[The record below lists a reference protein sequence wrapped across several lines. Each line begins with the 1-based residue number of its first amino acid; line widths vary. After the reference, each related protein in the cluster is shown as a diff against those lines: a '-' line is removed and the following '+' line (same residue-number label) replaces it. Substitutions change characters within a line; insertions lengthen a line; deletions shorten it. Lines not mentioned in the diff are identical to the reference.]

1 MNPFMAGQNPGD
13 IYAQTGLG
21 GGTAGNSSSYRDAVA
36 ARDQTNSAQ
45 ERMEA
50 IRLAKEEREGPIE
63 GGGTAAGYGFLENNG
78 TVLNSGTNINN
89 QANAIPDPNAINT
102 STNPGLYS
110 GNQIPQDLFGGVNPE
125 MSNPQRLEDSI
136 LNPLIQNS

>member
-1 MNPFMAGQNPGD
+1 
-13 IYAQTGLG
+13 
-21 GGTAGNSSSYRDAVA
+21 
-36 ARDQTNSAQ
+36 
-45 ERMEA
+45 MEA
-50 IRLAKEEREGPIE
+50 IRLAKEKREGPIE
-63 GGGTAAGYGFLENNG
+63 GGGIAAGYGFLENNG

-125 MSNPQRLEDSI
+125 ISNPQRLEDSI